1 MSYFTRP
8 TAQEWQ
14 NKVGE
19 VNPPSVGTDKV
30 DGTLKSTLK
39 STLNSTD
46 RKIVELLAAD
56 GRISMVAISTRIGL
70 SREGVRKAIKRLKD
84 SKIIQRIGPA
94 KGGHWE
100 VGN

>member
-19 VNPPSVGTDKV
+19 VNPSSVGTDKV
-30 DGTLKSTLK
+30 DGTLK

-100 VGN
+100 VCC